1 LLSEIFHLLAI
12 CHQRFSQSDS
22 SQGSESLM
30 SLATYGVLKGTV
42 IGHLRDADDD
52 HYQIQVKAGNTVHR
66 IASNVKSSAPKAPS
80 TVLFQSITSLPE
92 QLITGLRALSPGYKK
107 LSSKPGG
114 LAMDYVRGGLV
125 KPKTMKPVPPDAPG
139 ADNDL
144 KDLLEAA
151 VVKAMQ
157 LEGSVI
163 YAFGAKWGPEA
174 GKPDKYFKF
183 SPGNGIHDIHM
194 NQGNGGK
201 YAKDNG
207 VFQDG
212 GLVIEYPGDKWKAF
226 FFAFQSQTFDTD
238 DKGYPAAQG
247 LPAKSPAVKETS
259 TKKARNKGKGK

>member
-1 LLSEIFHLLAI
+1 MA
-12 CHQRFSQSDS
+12 
-22 SQGSESLM
+22 
-30 SLATYGVLKGTV
+30 LATYGVLKGTV

-80 TVLFQSITSLPE
+80 IVLFQSTTALPA
-92 QLITGLRALSPGYKK
+92 QFIKDLQALAPGYKK
-107 LSSKPGG
+107 LPSKPGG
-114 LAMDYVRGGLV
+114 LALDYVRGGLV

-139 ADNDL
+139 ADNNL

-151 VVKAMQ
+151 VVKAME
-157 LEGSVI
+157 LDGSVI
-163 YAFGAKWGPEA
+163 YAFGAKWGPEK

-212 GLVIEYPGDKWKAF
+212 GLIIAYPGNKWRAF
-226 FFAFQSQTFDTD
+226 FFAFQSQTFNTD
-238 DKGYPAAQG
+238 AAGNPIGKAPAH
-247 LPAKSPAVKETS
+247 KSIK
-259 TKKARNKGKGK
+259 